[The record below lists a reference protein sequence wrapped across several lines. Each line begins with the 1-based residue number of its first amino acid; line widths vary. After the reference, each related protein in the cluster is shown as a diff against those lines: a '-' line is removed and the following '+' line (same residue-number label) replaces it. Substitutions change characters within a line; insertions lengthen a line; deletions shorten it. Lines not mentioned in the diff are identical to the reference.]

1 MTFLLVIP
9 LFLKVCNSCTR
20 TLVYCSRRKISVARM
35 LGINLLMSVKLETR
49 FFQRI
54 MVFIRFSFLTIRSP
68 DFSKL
73 MRPRPGVSGE
83 AVTVTAARAKFGKVR
98 EWDRI
103 RTRDRD
109 ADPIPSPTGRFDRI
123 RMMRMRTRQNE
134 ITYIPTCVY
143 VIL

>member
-73 MRPRPGVSGE
+73 MRPRPGVIERWGGDCDGGE
-83 AVTVTAARAKFGKVR
+83 SEIWKSTGVGSNQDQGSRSDSVSHREMRSNFEFEWCECERGKMKLPTYLRAC
-98 EWDRI
+98 
-103 RTRDRD
+103 
-109 ADPIPSPTGRFDRI
+109 
-123 RMMRMRTRQNE
+123 M
-134 ITYIPTCVY
+134 
-143 VIL
+143 